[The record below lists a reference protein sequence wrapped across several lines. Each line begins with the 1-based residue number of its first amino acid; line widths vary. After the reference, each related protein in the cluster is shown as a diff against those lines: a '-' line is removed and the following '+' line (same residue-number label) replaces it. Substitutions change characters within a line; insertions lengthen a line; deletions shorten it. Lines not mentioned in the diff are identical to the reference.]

1 MKTEHEISF
10 LWKLASL
17 LIVTAFIFACKSP
30 QKIIIEESLSK
41 THDAVSP
48 TIQKAKWAESWW
60 MQRHENIL
68 EQNSN
73 QQTDLIF
80 IGNSIIHHW
89 EGTGQES
96 WEKNFAKYNPVNMG
110 FGGDQTQHVL
120 WRLDNGE
127 LDGINP
133 KLAIVMIGTNNA
145 GSGHSS
151 EMIADGVIQ
160 IISRIR
166 NKLPE
171 TKILLLRIFPRGE
184 PGSEIR
190 QTNTTASEI
199 FSKVADN
206 EVIFYEDINEIF
218 LDENGNLPKEIMP
231 DKLHPNA
238 KGYELW
244 AEAIVGTINELM
256 KE

>member
-1 MKTEHEISF
+1 M
-10 LWKLASL
+10 
-17 LIVTAFIFACKSP
+17 P
-30 QKIIIEESLSK
+30 
-41 THDAVSP
+41 
-48 TIQKAKWAESWW
+48 
-60 MQRHENIL
+60 RHEAIL
-68 EQNSN
+68 EKNKN
-73 QQTDLIF
+73 EQTDLIF

-89 EGTGQES
+89 EDTGKES

-120 WRLDNGE
+120 WRIDMGE

-133 KLAIVMIGTNNA
+133 KLAVVMIGTNNA
-145 GSGHSS
+145 GNGHDS

-166 NKLPE
+166 NKLPD

-199 FSKVADN
+199 FSKVANNKD
-206 EVIFYEDINEIF
+206 IFYLDINKIF
-218 LDENGNLPKEIMP
+218 LDEEGNLPREIMP

-244 AEAIVGTINELM
+244 AEAIIDRVTELM
-256 KE
+256 K